1 MELYQRACILAYWR
15 DGRAGKPPTV
25 VTTAIARELTGFVWA
40 IAYQVESSGALIRRS

>member
-1 MELYQRACILAYWR
+1 
-15 DGRAGKPPTV
+15 V